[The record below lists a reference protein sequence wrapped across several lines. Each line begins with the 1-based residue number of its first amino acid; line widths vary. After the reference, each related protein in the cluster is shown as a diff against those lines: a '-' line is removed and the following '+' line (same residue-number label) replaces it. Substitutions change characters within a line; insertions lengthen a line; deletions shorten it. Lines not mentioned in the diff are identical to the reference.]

1 MRPVSPEATVAL
13 HDEAGMYKASGNSM
27 NAKIL
32 LVDDNEDVRNEIR
45 PLLERISNVE
55 VVGEAE
61 SGEQAVELAHD
72 LRPDMV
78 IIDVVMPGT
87 NGIEATRLITGEFPQ
102 IKIIGLSVYSDKMFV
117 SGLINAGG
125 MGYILKDCVYE
136 ELQTAIQTVIAGQ
149 IYLSPGL
156 SPKTHH
162 GKGILE

>member
-1 MRPVSPEATVAL
+1 
-13 HDEAGMYKASGNSM
+13 M

-45 PLLERISNVE
+45 PLLEKISHVE
-55 VVGEAE
+55 VIGEAG
-61 SGEQAVELAHD
+61 SGERAVELAHD
-72 LRPDMV
+72 LRPDIV

-87 NGIEATRLITGEFPQ
+87 NGIEATRLITAEFPQ

-125 MGYILKDCVYE
+125 MGYILKDCVYD

-156 SPKTHH
+156 SPNKNH
-162 GKGILE
+162 L